1 MAALTWRLPPQAT
14 VFVDTSAMF
23 GLTVVS
29 DQRNS
34 DAVILSRQLKEV
46 RARLVTSNFVV
57 AEYHALLV
65 NRVSSHFAN
74 IALSAV
80 DRGETR
86 IVLIS
91 PADEARAREILARY
105 DDHGY
110 TLTDATSFAV
120 MERLG
125 IRMAF
130 TFDHHFAMQG
140 FTIPS

>member
-23 GLTVVS
+23 GLTVDS

-91 PADEARAREILARY
+91 PADEAREILARY

-130 TFDHHFAMQG
+130 TLDHHFAMQG